1 MKHEL
6 IELTEDEFD
15 KRYPLRTNHLN
26 PHATWAFGD
35 ARGCL
40 FETFGEELDFVR
52 KQHPSTVWTL
62 VDGEDG
68 DMYVHS
74 GVHFV
79 NRIGYLVSLA
89 AVPEGV
95 DIQVHIPMQR
105 EEVEDAEAP
114 NEDTSSTITH
124 TPEPWDYRP
133 DEDGKPITNGTMPS
147 LTWTLTSPRR
157 TTAAHG
163 KKKPKPTPVASSL
176 PSTAARASAP
186 SRGVGIVRRRGTPYK
201 PLRTGS
207 TRRLSCRAPTFRRGF
222 KRHRQGHDPTGG
234 RHDLACEPMS
244 TAA

>member
-1 MKHEL
+1 MTHEL

-15 KRYPLRTNHLN
+15 TRYPLRPNHLN

-35 ARGCL
+35 TRGCL

-52 KQHPSTVWTL
+52 MQHPSTVWTL

-79 NRIGYLVSLA
+79 NRIGYLISLA

-105 EEVEDAEAP
+105 EEVEDAETST
-114 NEDTSSTITH
+114 EDASSRVTH

-133 DEDGKPITNGTMPS
+133 EEDGKPITNGTVAIAYMDAYQPEEDDGGA
-147 LTWTLTSPRR
+147 WEKE
-157 TTAAHG
+157 TAANARRI
-163 KKKPKPTPVASSL
+163 VA
-176 PSTAARASAP
+176 A
-186 SRGVGIVRRRGTPYK
+186 VN
-201 PLRTGS
+201 
-207 TRRLSCRAPTFRRGF
+207 
-222 KRHRQGHDPTGG
+222 
-234 RHDLACEPMS
+234 ACEGLS
-244 TAA
+244 IEALELGSVTELLDALQAASDWIDTQTFIPRTDVQTRLRAAIAKAASGWRPA